1 MGKNRRT
8 ISYRPEVFEH
18 LAALAKARGIPLARM
33 LDHIA
38 CAELERNGVHV
49 EPYQGRT
56 PAPQPRIWCSR
67 SAGPSLAARSCAIV
81 RCDQVLLDRLERA
94 RVQIERD
101 SGLTAGEADAARMLL
116 DEALRERG
124 IE

>member
-1 MGKNRRT
+1 MTAPR
-8 ISYRPEVFEH
+8 
-18 LAALAKARGIPLARM
+18 KASGGLTRVLF
-33 LDHIA
+33 
-38 CAELERNGVHV
+38 
-49 EPYQGRT
+49 
-56 PAPQPRIWCSR
+56 
-67 SAGPSLAARSCAIV
+67 V